1 MNPTLIDSFFI
12 YLRNT
17 KYYLILVSAANRYI
31 TIREVFM
38 EKMLQRNNIFYI
50 VMLKYF
56 RFILFYRYYC
66 QELSKRINFQWLY
79 VVCLFLS
86 LYLSA
91 VHLAWFGWGFILLIL
106 RFEFSFSVIHRF
118 YKSRTFLIPQHFPDS
133 QNPKRRM
140 HKAAQQLAEAMQQNP
155 MVSGALVGAGGF
167 IAWKYIDYKAAV
179 EARETARETTKATI
193 EAEDRRH
200 KEALATEAAQRQR
213 DRDSASLNAQKD
225 RDNASLNAQKDRDNE
240 AIQRQKDRDDAYRMH
255 KENLEAE
262 DRRHRETLEIE
273 NQAHRET
280 RMENIEYSKPATSE
294 VIESSLTVD

>member
-17 KYYLILVSAANRYI
+17 KYYLLLVSAVNRYI

-38 EKMLQRNNIFYI
+38 EKMLQRNNIFSKATLI
-50 VMLKYF
+50 YF
-56 RFILFYRYYC
+56 RFILLFHYYC
-66 QELSKRINFQWLY
+66 QVIGKRINYQWLY

-91 VHLAWFGWGFILLIL
+91 VHLAWFGWGFILLML

-118 YKSRTFLIPQHFPDS
+118 YKSRTSLIPQHFPDS
-133 QNPKRRM
+133 QDPKRLM

-167 IAWKYIDYKAAV
+167 VAWKYIDYKAAV

-193 EAEDRRH
+193 EVEDRRH

-213 DRDSASLNAQKD
+213 DRD
-225 RDNASLNAQKDRDNE
+225 NE

-255 KENLEAE
+255 RENLEAE
-262 DRRHRETLEIE
+262 NKRHRETLEIE
-273 NQAHRET
+273 N
-280 RMENIEYSKPATSE
+280 
-294 VIESSLTVD
+294 